1 MLVLGIETSCDE
13 TSAAIVENGR
23 RILSNVVLS
32 SLHLHK
38 PYGGV
43 VPEIA
48 SRHHAELIDSVIKE
62 AFTQAGCG
70 IKKIGLVAV
79 TDEPGLIGA
88 LLVGISTAKGIA
100 LANKLPLLGVN
111 HLWSHLYAPLMEQP
125 KIKFPYVGLVVSG
138 GHTNLVFVR
147 GFDKYLNLGQTT
159 DDAVGEAF
167 DKVAKILNL
176 GYPGGP
182 VIEKLAKQ
190 GNRNAIKFPRTL
202 LEPGS
207 LDFSFSGVKTA
218 VLNYVNKTR
227 ASTSDICASF
237 QDAVVD
243 VIVEKAVAACR
254 KKNSNTIVIGGGVS
268 LNARLRER
276 LTDECK
282 KLKIKAY
289 FPSRRLCM
297 DNAAM
302 VAGLGYQLFKV
313 VPRPEPPLRKMVAA
327 RDSGRFLKQED
338 STGKIGG

>member
-13 TSAAIVENGR
+13 TSAAIVENGK

-62 AFTQAGCG
+62 AVVKAGCA
-70 IKKIGLVAV
+70 INDIGLVAV

-88 LLVGISTAKGIA
+88 LLVGISAAKGVA
-100 LANKLPLLGVN
+100 LANDLPLLGVN
-111 HLWSHLYAPLMEQP
+111 HLWSHLYAPHMEQP
-125 KIKFPYVGLVVSG
+125 EIKFPYVGLIVSG
-138 GHTNLVFVR
+138 GHTNLVLAQ
-147 GFDKYLNLGQTT
+147 GFDRYLNLGQTT

-167 DKVAKILNL
+167 DKVAKILGL

-182 VIEKLAKQ
+182 VIEELAKN
-190 GNRNAIKFPRTL
+190 GNPDAIKFPRSL

-207 LDFSFSGVKTA
+207 LDFSFSGIKTA
-218 VLNYVNKTR
+218 VLNYSQKIKYDKKKT
-227 ASTSDICASF
+227 ADICASF
-237 QDAVVD
+237 QDSVVD
-243 VIVEKAVAACR
+243 VIAQKAVAACR
-254 KKNSNTIVIGGGVS
+254 QKNLNTLVVGGGVS
-268 LNARLRER
+268 LNASLRER
-276 LTDECK
+276 LTYECK

-289 FPSRRLCM
+289 FPSRQLCM

-302 VAGLGYQLFKV
+302 VAGLGYRLY
-313 VPRPEPPLRKMVAA
+313 
-327 RDSGRFLKQED
+327 
-338 STGKIGG
+338 KIGGVR

>member
-23 RILSNVVLS
+23 RILSNIVLT

-62 AFTQAGCG
+62 SFVKAKCT
-70 IKKIGLVAV
+70 INDIGLVAV

-88 LLVGISTAKGIA
+88 LLVGISAAKGIA
-100 LANKLPLLGVN
+100 LANRLPLLGVN
-111 HLWSHLYAPLMEQP
+111 HLWSHLYAPYMEHP
-125 KIKFPYVGLVVSG
+125 EIKFPYVGLIVSG

-147 GFDKYLNLGQTT
+147 GFDRYQTIGQTT

-182 VIEKLAKQ
+182 VIEKLAKL
-190 GNRNAIKFPRTL
+190 GNRDAIKFPRTL
-202 LEPGS
+202 LAPGS
-207 LDFSFSGVKTA
+207 LDFSFSGIKTA
-218 VLNYVNKTR
+218 VLNYAQKIKFDKKKT
-227 ASTSDICASF
+227 ADICASF
-237 QDAVVD
+237 QDSVVD
-243 VIVEKAVAACR
+243 VIVEKAARACAQ
-254 KKNSNTIVIGGGVS
+254 KNSNTLVIGGGVS
-268 LNARLRER
+268 LNAILRER

-282 KLKIKAY
+282 KLRIKAY
-289 FPSRRLCM
+289 FPSRQLCM

-302 VAGLGYQLFKV
+302 VAGLGYRLH
-313 VPRPEPPLRKMVAA
+313 
-327 RDSGRFLKQED
+327 
-338 STGKIGG
+338 KIGGAR

>member
-13 TSAAIVENGR
+13 TSAAIVENGKG
-23 RILSNVVLS
+23 ILSNVVLS

-48 SRHHAELIDSVIKE
+48 SRHHAELIDSVINE
-62 AFTQAGCG
+62 AFDKAGCG
-70 IKKIGLVAV
+70 INKIGLIAV

-88 LLVGISTAKGIA
+88 LLVGISAAKGIA
-100 LANKLPLLGVN
+100 LANNLPLLGVN
-111 HLWSHLYAPLMEQP
+111 HLQSHLYAPLMKGP
-125 KIKFPYVGLVVSG
+125 GIKFPFAGLVVSG
-138 GHTNLVFVR
+138 GHTNLMFVE
-147 GFDKYLNLGQTT
+147 GFDRFLDLGQTT

-190 GNRNAIKFPRTL
+190 GDRKAIKFPRTL

-207 LDFSFSGVKTA
+207 LDFSFSGIKTA
-218 VLNYVNKTR
+218 VLNYAQRYHPSLRGVETPQR
-227 ASTSDICASF
+227 GVSTCNDEICDICASF
-237 QDAVVD
+237 QEAVVD
-243 VIVEKAVAACR
+243 VIVEKAVRACGQKR
-254 KKNSNTIVIGGGVS
+254 VNALAVGGGVS

-276 LTDECK
+276 LTEECGK
-282 KLKIKAY
+282 FKIDVF
-289 FPSRRLCM
+289 FPSRELCM

-302 VAGLGYQLFKV
+302 VAGLGYQLWRV
-313 VPRPEPPLRKMVAA
+313 RR
-327 RDSGRFLKQED
+327 
-338 STGKIGG
+338 